1 MVNRIR
7 TAAIT
12 FLAQNSKAKICIGVS
27 KIAGVGDL
35 PVGKREPGSPET
47 WLETIKVIPGPEEEG
62 HVITVRDQTWPGG
75 DLEGPSSCRDIK
87 SPGVSSSGALKQVS
101 IPGVLT
107 EPDVKTHVHR

>member
-7 TAAIT
+7 TAAVT